1 VHGDAALLELNG
13 AEHAAFRDYC
23 FEVYV
28 PLYGERWIRFIE
40 SPDIFYARIDASHM
54 FTYRKDPSS

>member
-1 VHGDAALLELNG
+1 LLELNG